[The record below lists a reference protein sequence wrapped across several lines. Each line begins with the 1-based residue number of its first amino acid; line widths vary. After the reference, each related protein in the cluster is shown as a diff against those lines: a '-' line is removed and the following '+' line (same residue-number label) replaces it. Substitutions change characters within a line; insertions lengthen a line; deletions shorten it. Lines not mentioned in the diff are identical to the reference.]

1 MSDEGIDYGAR
12 TEGNLLR
19 DELNDEFAG
28 DHIKAK
34 KIDASYRYIRASWTG
49 KAAHFFWYHVVAI
62 PLAKIYMKLYFR
74 HRVENLDVLKKD
86 QRTGLLYVWEPHA
99 SSGGCTDPDTGE
111 PTGGCPNDRTSEQC
125 VDADTWQDYAV
136 SGSIAAAG

>member
-1 MSDEGIDYGAR
+1 MDRKGSAF
-12 TEGNLLR
+12 LLVSR
-19 DELNDEFAG
+19 GCDSACKNIYEALFQAQGRESRC
-28 DHIKAK
+28 IK
-34 KIDASYRYIRASWTG
+34 
-49 KAAHFFWYHVVAI
+49 
-62 PLAKIYMKLYFR
+62 
-74 HRVENLDVLKKD
+74 ED

-125 VDADTWQDYAV
+125 VDAGTWQDYAV